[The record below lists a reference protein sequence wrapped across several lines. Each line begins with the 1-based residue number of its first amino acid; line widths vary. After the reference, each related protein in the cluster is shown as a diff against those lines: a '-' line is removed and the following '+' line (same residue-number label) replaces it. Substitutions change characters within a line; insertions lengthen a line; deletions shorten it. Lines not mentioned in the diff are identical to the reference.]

1 MNKVSSKLLQ
11 LIKEGEHQKQDFKY
25 CINDS
30 RKIAR
35 SLVAFANSDGG
46 ILLLGVKDNGHI
58 VGVQSDEEYYMV
70 EAAAR
75 IYSKPAIHFMTRQW
89 HIDGKTVLE
98 VKVESSSVKPHYAKD
113 EEGKW
118 LAFVRHHDENKL
130 ASKVLIDVWLKKK
143 SPTGILVH
151 LEEPE
156 KFLLNY
162 LKMNDFITVS
172 AFARKA
178 CISYR
183 KAEQLLSDFIV
194 IGIVQPY
201 YGENKMLYQLNR
213 KFDLVEWEAQ
223 RFP

>member
-1 MNKVSSKLLQ
+1 MKKVSSKLLQ
-11 LIKEGEHQKQDFKY
+11 LINEGEHQKQDFKF
-25 CINDS
+25 CVNDS

-35 SLVAFANSDGG
+35 SLVSFANTDGG
-46 ILLLGVKDNGHI
+46 VLLIGVKDNGHI
-58 VGVQSDEEYYMV
+58 VGVQSEEEYYMV
-70 EAAAR
+70 ESAAR
-75 IYSKPAIHFMTRQW
+75 IYSKPPIPFKIKQW

-98 VKVESSSVKPHYAKD
+98 VRIDPSNMKPHYAKD

-118 LAFVRHHDENKL
+118 LAFVRHNDENKL
-130 ASKVLIDVWLKKK
+130 ASKVLIDVWRKRK
-143 SPTGILVH
+143 STNGILVH
-151 LEEPE
+151 LDEPE

-201 YGENKMLYQLNR
+201 YGENKLFYQLNR

-223 RFP
+223 R